1 MTKRRRSS
9 SRGKRTTI
17 NSVVVLF
24 IALILY
30 VFFPDLLPER
40 GQPSTPDTTGRVPAG
55 QRADANLNLA
65 LGNPSGAAADPRNAD
80 NYLIARDQY
89 VLSYTRA
96 GGIPNWV
103 SWHLSVVDMG
113 DVERSSFQPDP
124 ALPDGWYQVKPSD
137 YTNSGY
143 DRGHMAPSADRTA
156 TRDDNEALFLM
167 TNIVPQAPDNNQ
179 GPWVQLEEHCRD
191 LARQGNELY
200 IISGVRGTQAT
211 LAAGNVR
218 VPESLW
224 KVVVALPE
232 GDNDLARLTN
242 ATTVIAV
249 DMPNQQGIRDTD
261 WQAYLT
267 SVDAIEHATG
277 YDLLSAV
284 NPTLQQG
291 LEARIA
297 AP

>member
-1 MTKRRRSS
+1 MTKRRRTSA
-9 SRGKRTTI
+9 RGKRTTI
-17 NSVVVLF
+17 NSVVVL
-24 IALILY
+24 IIVLILY
-30 VFFPDLLPER
+30 VFFPELLPES
-40 GQPSTPDTTGRVPAG
+40 GQPSTPDTTGRAPVG

-65 LGNPSGAAADPRNAD
+65 LGNPSGATADRRNAD

-89 VLSYTRA
+89 VLSYNRD

-103 SWHLSVVDMG
+103 SWHLSVLDMG
-113 DVERSSFQPDP
+113 DVERSSFQPDR

-179 GPWVQLEEHCRD
+179 GPWVQLEEHCRT
-191 LARQGNELY
+191 LARNGNELY
-200 IISGVRGTQAT
+200 IISGVRGTLAT
-211 LAAGNVR
+211 LESGNVR

-232 GDNDLARLTN
+232 GDDDLARLSDE
-242 ATTVIAV
+242 TTVIAV
-249 DMPNQQGIRDTD
+249 DMPNQQGIRDTE

-267 SVDAIEHATG
+267 SVDAIEQATG

-284 NPTLQQG
+284 NPTVQQG
-291 LEARIA
+291 LEARAA